1 MIDFEKVNLKLNRFR
16 NESIRFL
23 MDNLI
28 TK

>member
-1 MIDFEKVNLKLNRFR
+1 MIDYGKVDLKLDRFR

-23 MDNLI
+23 MDSLI

>member
-1 MIDFEKVNLKLNRFR
+1 MIDFEKVDLKLDRFR

-23 MDNLI
+23 MDSLI

>member
-1 MIDFEKVNLKLNRFR
+1 MIDFEKVDLKLDRFR